1 MTHKFCSTCGKES
14 SIQANFCRGCGTG
27 FLSAYSAGKPQMW
40 RATELLTASGAIIAL
55 VGGII
60 GIVVSEHYSS
70 IIGFTPL
77 IATFFATS
85 LFGIA
90 SFAYSASGLILTIR
104 KKLSQDA

>member
-1 MTHKFCSTCGKES
+1 MTHKFCNTCGKES
-14 SIQANFCRGCGTG
+14 STQANFCHGCGTG
-27 FLSAYSAGKPQMW
+27 FLSAHSTLKPQMW
-40 RATELLTASGAIIAL
+40 KVTELLTASGAIIAL

-77 IATFFATS
+77 IAAFFATS

-90 SFAYSASGLILTIR
+90 SFAYSTSGLILAIR
-104 KKLSQDA
+104 KKPKQDV